1 MKTVAR
7 ILVATD
13 FSDDSGTALAWG
25 EELARRFEAEIVL
38 LHVEEPLDRTPGY
51 ALDGERHRVAEDE
64 LSRLVDRLAE
74 RGFRAR
80 GLLRNGSPFEQI
92 VQTANTEPAD
102 MIVLGTHGR
111 TGLSHLLMGSV
122 AERVVRSAHCPVL
135 TVRYAG

>member
-1 MKTVAR
+1 MKSVAR

-13 FSDDSGTALAWG
+13 FSDDSSNALAWG
-25 EELARRFEAEIVL
+25 EELARRFEAELVV
-38 LHVEEPLDRTPGY
+38 LHVEEPLDRIPGHE
-51 ALDGERHRVAEDE
+51 LGGERHRVAEDE
-64 LSRLVDRLAE
+64 LSRLVGRLAE

-80 GLLRNGSPFEQI
+80 GVLRTGSPFEQI
-92 VQTANTEPAD
+92 VHTATTEPAD